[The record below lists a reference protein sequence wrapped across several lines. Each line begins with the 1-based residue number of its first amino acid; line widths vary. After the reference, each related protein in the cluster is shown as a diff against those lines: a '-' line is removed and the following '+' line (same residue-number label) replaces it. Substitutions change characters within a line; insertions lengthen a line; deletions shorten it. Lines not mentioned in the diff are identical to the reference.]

1 MRIAGSALVVGHD
14 VNSDLLYPARFM
26 GLPDRTVQARHAL
39 EGLGPEWPARVAAH
53 PVLVAGWNIG
63 GGSAREEAVTA
74 LLGAGVRLVVA
85 RSFARLF
92 FRNCINNGLAAIACE
107 ALPDV
112 GTGAAIAADLAEGW
126 VEADGVRLAVAP
138 LPEALLSIL
147 HHGGLLAT
155 LRNAG

>member
-1 MRIAGSALVVGHD
+1 MRIDGSALVIGDD

-26 GLPDRTVQARHAL
+26 GLPDRTAQARHAL
-39 EGLGPEWPARVAAH
+39 EGLGPEWPARVTAH

-92 FRNCINNGLAAIACE
+92 FRNCINNGLPAVSCE
-107 ALPDV
+107 TLPDIAS
-112 GTGAAIAADLAEGW
+112 GTTVAADLAQGW
-126 VEADGVRLAVAP
+126 LAVDGERRAVAP
-138 LPEALLSIL
+138 LPAALLSIL

-155 LRNAG
+155 LRSAG

>member
-1 MRIAGSALVVGHD
+1 VRIAGSALVIGD
-14 VNSDLLYPARFM
+14 EVNSDLLYPARFM
-26 GLPDRTVQARHAL
+26 GLPDRAVQARHAL
-39 EGLGPEWPARVAAH
+39 EGLGAEWPPRVAAH

-92 FRNCINNGLAAIACE
+92 FRNCINNGLAAVE
-107 ALPDV
+107 AEDLPDLE
-112 GTGAAIAADLAEGW
+112 TGALVAADLAEGW
-126 VEADGVRLAVAP
+126 LEAGGTRLDVPP

-147 HHGGLLAT
+147 RHGGLLAT
-155 LRNAG
+155 LRSSV